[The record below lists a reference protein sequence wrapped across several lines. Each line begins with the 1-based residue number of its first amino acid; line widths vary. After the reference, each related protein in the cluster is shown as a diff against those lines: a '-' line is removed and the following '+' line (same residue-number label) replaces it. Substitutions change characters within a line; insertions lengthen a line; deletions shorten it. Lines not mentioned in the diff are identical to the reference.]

1 MVRSGG
7 RAQVSELWTE
17 ERFLAERLAAS
28 RRRDPSLRARSM
40 RRDWSASQGEESRR
54 CSKDWS
60 MEREWESAR
69 LRNVWRR
76 LPTWLFMWGS
86 LLGFG
91 GGEEGEEGKGQGR
104 LAKEVG
110 VWRRVSMVGECVCV
124 IERERERE
132 TERAE
137 MRVPVFKRYGIRTKD
152 WVARGWIRGDLF
164 EWGIGGWISDLDCN
178 SDFNLKYFLFKNI
191 LK

>member
-7 RAQVSELWTE
+7 RAQVSELWKE
-17 ERFLAERLAAS
+17 ERFLAERFPAS

-76 LPTWLFMWGS
+76 LPTWLFMLGS

-91 GGEEGEEGKGQGR
+91 GGVEGEEGIGQGR
-104 LAKEVG
+104 LAMEVG
-110 VWRRVSMVGECVCV
+110 VWRRVSMVGECVSLCV
-124 IERERERE
+124 CVRERERE
-132 TERAE
+132 SVRKWESPFLRDME
-137 MRVPVFKRYGIRTKD
+137 YGQRI
-152 WVARGWIRGDLF
+152 GWHVDEYVGVY
-164 EWGIGGWISDLDCN
+164 WSGG
-178 SDFNLKYFLFKNI
+178 
-191 LK
+191 